1 MSSCSPP
8 HKFNF
13 NKTAS
18 STCGSFIT
26 ASQTQHYSTNNKFNF
41 VTNLNTTKNKLFT
54 KLIEQNRLHPNKTN
68 SILNSNITNKFA
80 LKTSSP
86 KIKGTQFPTISRDVK
101 LNNLSSI
108 HNSSPQ
114 TSNNNNNINNYE
126 HNNNN
131 LTIIEKFFNNIE
143 RIKQYTN
150 LSLKGLKKSQSTLN
164 LRRRTHNLN
173 NNNSN
178 MNNNNVINYNNQ
190 DIINANNTENES
202 KKEIALT
209 LKAIKIKPE
218 YQFQSERHSLLHL
231 RTFSISS
238 SEIHKNAFHIYSM
251 PSYLKQSQLSKTSAK
266 IQLATIIDKSI
277 LILDNISYFKS
288 QYMFT
293 GNFQKA
299 FKNLNPKQKASFNK
313 TMEDICTILMKLPPL
328 LMKHFYDSLDQ
339 ILYCAIPDLTEE
351 CKKKISNEDECMKE
365 NYKVFIDVSNYY
377 TGCVEVFK
385 ILTKKISGMKYNRNT
400 YFNITLLL
408 DIARFNS
415 SSLISFAK
423 NYIEKMKEDI
433 KMLNNVEENL
443 HLKKKKKIYQH
454 DDINER
460 LRSKDKKRIV
470 NENEKLGRII
480 AALNME
486 KERVVDFKDLDNK
499 YYLKESLLNL
509 SVITNMMGY
518 IDKPIREKIIAQ
530 RVVER
535 YKENELNSLK
545 EIEDKNK

>member
-1 MSSCSPP
+1 
-8 HKFNF
+8 
-13 NKTAS
+13 
-18 STCGSFIT
+18 
-26 ASQTQHYSTNNKFNF
+26 
-41 VTNLNTTKNKLFT
+41 
-54 KLIEQNRLHPNKTN
+54 
-68 SILNSNITNKFA
+68 
-80 LKTSSP
+80 
-86 KIKGTQFPTISRDVK
+86 
-101 LNNLSSI
+101 
-108 HNSSPQ
+108 
-114 TSNNNNNINNYE
+114 
-126 HNNNN
+126 
-131 LTIIEKFFNNIE
+131 
-143 RIKQYTN
+143 
-150 LSLKGLKKSQSTLN
+150 
-164 LRRRTHNLN
+164 
-173 NNNSN
+173 
-178 MNNNNVINYNNQ
+178 
-190 DIINANNTENES
+190 
-202 KKEIALT
+202 
-209 LKAIKIKPE
+209 
-218 YQFQSERHSLLHL
+218 
-231 RTFSISS
+231 
-238 SEIHKNAFHIYSM
+238 M